1 LRAISAFLPL
11 ILAAFPA
18 LASSSAASG
27 GAQLHADASIDLRI
41 IVPRVLRMRL
51 LDHPSTI
58 EVTREDVQNGVVIV
72 DGPRLELASN
82 DPRGYWLDAQL
93 RGPFAEAT
101 IEGLRAPMHIAA
113 SGGRVLMPSMVGERR
128 PGPYRL
134 RYELRL
140 REGTPPGVY
149 RWPVML
155 SMDSP

>member
-1 LRAISAFLPL
+1 MRAVSAFLPL

-18 LASSSAASG
+18 LASSSAASRAVQL
-27 GAQLHADASIDLRI
+27 GAGASIDLGI
-41 IVPRVLRMRL
+41 IVPRVMRMRL

-58 EVTREDVQNGVVIV
+58 DVTREDVESGVVIV
-72 DGPRLELASN
+72 DGPKLELASN

-113 SGGRVLMPSMVGERR
+113 SGVRVLMPSMVGERR
-128 PGPYRL
+128 PAPYRL

-140 REGTPPGVY
+140 REGTTPGVY
-149 RWPVML
+149 RWPVTL